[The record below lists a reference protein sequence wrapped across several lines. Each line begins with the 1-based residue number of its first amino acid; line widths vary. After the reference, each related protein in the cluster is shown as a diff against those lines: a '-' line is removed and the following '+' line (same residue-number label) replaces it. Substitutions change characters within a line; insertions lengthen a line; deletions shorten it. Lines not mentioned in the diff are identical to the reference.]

1 MGGTLLPVLLFPLLV
16 PLVAYGAAATS
27 TLLAGFPASE
37 VYGNLRMIVAF
48 TLVAL
53 TAGMGLFR
61 FIVEE

>member
-16 PLVAYGAAATS
+16 PLVAYGADATT
-27 TLLAGFPASE
+27 TLLAGFPASA
-37 VYGNLRMIVAF
+37 VYGNLRMIAAF

-53 TAGMGLFR
+53 TAGFGLFR